1 MATTEDR
8 PASLDGIAEWRRQ
21 LYEASPERQG
31 ELFSTISGLEVDPLY
46 TADSVEID
54 EDRDLGYPGI
64 YPFTRG
70 VYPSMYRGK
79 LWTMRQFA
87 GFGTAEE
94 TNERFRYLLDHGQTG
109 LSTAFD
115 MPSLMGYDSDHPR
128 SLGEVGREGVAID
141 SLEDMETLFAGIPL
155 GEVSTS
161 MTINCTAPIALAFY
175 VCVAE
180 EQGVPRS
187 ELRGTIQTDIL
198 KEYIAQKEWI
208 YPPEPSMRLV
218 TDMVEFCAREMPK
231 WHPISISGYHIR
243 EAGSNALQ
251 ELAFTLMN
259 GFTYVEAAIER
270 GLDVDDFAPRLSFFF
285 NAHLDFFEEIAKYRA
300 ARRIWARE
308 MRERYGA
315 KNPRSWLMRFHTQTA
330 GVSLTAQQPEVN
342 IVRTALEALSAV
354 LGGTQS
360 LHTNSFDEALALP
373 TENAVRLAL
382 RTQQVIA
389 HETGVVNTI
398 DPLGGSYF
406 VEDLTNRL
414 ETEAYEYFDRIRAL
428 GGVIPAIKENFF
440 QREIADASFR
450 YQSEVEAKQRII
462 VGVNRYQQQED
473 TELELLRIDPALETT
488 ADRAGHRAAR
498 PPGLGEG
505 GGDARGSQARRGGR
519 REPHAPDRRR
529 VTGVRDHGRDVRHAP
544 RGVGR
549 MARDSGLLGGI
560 RP

>member
-8 PASLDGIAEWRRQ
+8 PEVGGGTEEWREK
-21 LYEASPERQG
+21 LYEAAPERQG
-31 ELFSTISGLEVDPLY
+31 ELFSTISGLENEPLY
-46 TADSVEID
+46 TSETVETD
-54 EDRDLGYPGI
+54 YDRDLGYPGVF
-64 YPFTRG
+64 PFTRG
-70 VYPSMYRGK
+70 VYPSMYRGR

-115 MPSLMGYDSDHPR
+115 MPTLMGYDSDHAR
-128 SLGEVGREGVAID
+128 SLGEVGREGVAVD
-141 SLEDMETLFAGIPL
+141 SLADMETLFGGIPL

-161 MTINCTAPIALAFY
+161 MTINGPAAMLLAFY
-175 VCVAE
+175 VCVG
-180 EQGVPRS
+180 EQQGAPRA

-208 YPPEPSMRLV
+208 FPPEPSMRLV
-218 TDMVEFCAREMPK
+218 TDMVEFCAQELPR

-243 EAGSNALQ
+243 EAGSNAVQ
-251 ELAFTLMN
+251 ELAFTLAN
-259 GFTYVEAAIER
+259 GFAYVDAALER

-308 MRERYGA
+308 LRERYGA

-342 IVRTALEALSAV
+342 IVRTALEALAAV

-398 DPLGGSYF
+398 DPLGGSFYL
-406 VEDLTNRL
+406 EDLTNRL
-414 ETEAYEYFDRIRAL
+414 EREAYDYFDRIAKL

-450 YQSEVEAKQRII
+450 YQAEVEAKQRVI
-462 VGVNRYQQQED
+462 VGVNRYQLED
-473 TELELLRIDPALETT
+473 EPELEILRIDPALEEKQIQRVQ
-488 ADRAGHRAAR
+488 ALRAK
-498 PPGLGEG
+498 
-505 GGDARGSQARRGGR
+505 
-519 REPHAPDRRR
+519 
-529 VTGVRDHGRDVRHAP
+529 
-544 RGVGR
+544 
-549 MARDSGLLGGI
+549 RDSGLVENALARLKEAGAREDENLMPVLIEASRAYATLGEMCDALREVWGVW
-560 RP
+560 RETPVF